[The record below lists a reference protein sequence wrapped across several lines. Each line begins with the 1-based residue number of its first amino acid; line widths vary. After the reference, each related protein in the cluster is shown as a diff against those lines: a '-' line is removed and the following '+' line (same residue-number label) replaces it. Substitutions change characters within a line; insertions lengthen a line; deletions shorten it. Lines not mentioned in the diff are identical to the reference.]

1 MLKVISAC
9 ALALAFSGCATI
21 TRGTTDQVQIHST
34 PDGARV
40 TTSMAQS
47 CITPCTLSVGR
58 KDEFTVHYEKEGFRS
73 QDVKV
78 KTQVAGAGAAGF
90 AGNILVGGV
99 IGMGTDLATGA
110 TLEHIPNP
118 VSADLTP
125 VGRSVNRARLRRTNR
140 RALAG
145 TDKSS

>member
-21 TRGTTDQVQIHST
+21 TRGTTDQVQIHSA

-40 TTSMAQS
+40 TTSMAQN

-58 KDEFTVHYEKEGFRS
+58 KDEFTVHYEKDGFRS

-118 VSADLTP
+118 VSVDLTP
-125 VGRSVNRARLRRTNR
+125 VGRSVNGARLRRTNR
-140 RALAG
+140 PALAG

>member
-1 MLKVISAC
+1 
-9 ALALAFSGCATI
+9 
-21 TRGTTDQVQIHST
+21 
-34 PDGARV
+34 
-40 TTSMAQS
+40 MAQS

-58 KDEFTVHYEKEGFRS
+58 KDEFTVHYEKQGFRS

-118 VSADLTP
+118 VRVDLTP

-140 RALAG
+140 PALAG